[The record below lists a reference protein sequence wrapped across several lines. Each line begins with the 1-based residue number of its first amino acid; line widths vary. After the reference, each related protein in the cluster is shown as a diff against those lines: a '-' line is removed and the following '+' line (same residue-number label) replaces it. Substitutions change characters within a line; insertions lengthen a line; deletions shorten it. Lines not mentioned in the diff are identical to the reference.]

1 MRSQKLLCG
10 FPKRSEKTPEWH
22 IGVSINIL
30 FTSHPRGLVA
40 GKGNNP
46 RFREGC
52 SKAISFTVLQSNGFQ
67 VSLPHVKSVIF
78 HCLSEF
84 KFSFF
89 FLQSILRPY
98 KFCSGRCQRFIC
110 FQEQISCWTS
120 SSSAVQR
127 KVQKSGLR
135 GDGFAQISGGIA
147 VPVPGSTGISV
158 CTQDRST
165 GSSWGRWS
173 APTISVQLPKLK
185 QEHLSEF
192 LKDIWHF

>member
-67 VSLPHVKSVIF
+67 VSSPHVKSVIF

-110 FQEQISCWTS
+110 LAVSRSRFPVELPVPQQYRGKYRRVGSEGMVLLKFQEELLCLCL
-120 SSSAVQR
+120 AA
-127 KVQKSGLR
+127 L
-135 GDGFAQISGGIA
+135 
-147 VPVPGSTGISV
+147 
-158 CTQDRST
+158 
-165 GSSWGRWS
+165 
-173 APTISVQLPKLK
+173 
-185 QEHLSEF
+185 EF
-192 LKDIWHF
+192 LCAHRTEARVPAEAGDQHPQFQCNYQS